1 MYEDLRD
8 RAIRNL
14 ERRKKKVRAM
24 QIVGVV
30 FGSMI
35 LFLFGIRYLMMPSDR
50 PFMFIPIGILAIIYS
65 IIHTSVLG
73 LPFVEN
79 KDITEEDI
87 EKEVIKV
94 FRRYKRVDLQDLTHE
109 EELELKQLERLIE
122 DDDEYV

>member
-1 MYEDLRD
+1 MYEELRD